1 MFRFEHPYYLYL
13 LIALPILA
21 LVYAWY
27 WWRKTLAIK
36 KMGDAE
42 LVKRLMPQYR
52 PIKGF
57 VKFLLMWLA
66 LASLIIAIANPQMG
80 NKIEKVKRKGVDVFI
95 ALDVS
100 KSMMA
105 EDVKPNR
112 LIRAKQA
119 VKTLIDNLEN
129 DRIGLIIFA
138 GRSYLQMPLTVD
150 YGAASMYLNNANC
163 DMVPTQG
170 TAIGSAIDQAT
181 ESFQTKDKKHKALV
195 IISDGEN
202 HEDDAIESAQA
213 AANEGV
219 QIFTMG
225 IGSTQGAP
233 IPSYSGGVQT
243 DFKKDENGSIVLSK
257 LNEEA
262 LKEVAKAGNG
272 SYLQL
277 TNSQDEVKELVKKI
291 SSMEQ
296 KTMDEK
302 MFADYVDYFQYFLV
316 LALLFL
322 LLEVLVF
329 EKPTKWLGYIKQL
342 IPVLIF
348 MLMCNSSNAQ
358 ATFFNPQPER
368 KVAREALNYHK
379 QKKYLLADSFNRK
392 AISINKNFGE
402 AYYNKGNSNYEMDSF
417 RLAAEDF
424 KNAASLL
431 QNPNEKAK
439 ALHNLGNSYLKQRN
453 YNEAIEAYKNALK
466 ANPNDRDTK
475 YNLEYA
481 KAMLKNNPP
490 KNNDKNDKKNDKDKK
505 DNQQKQGDKKQEKN
519 KGADKQKQQQNNK
532 DDKNKD
538 NQGKDGDGKKGE
550 KDKQGQQPKPGKI
563 SKEQADRMLKNL
575 RAEEQKTKQNADKK
589 NILVT
594 RSKSVD
600 KDW

>member
-21 LVYAWY
+21 LVYVWY
-27 WWRKTLAIK
+27 WWRKSSAIK

-42 LVKRLMPQYR
+42 LIKQLMPQYR

-57 VKFLLMWLA
+57 VKFMLMWLA

-80 NKIEKVKRKGVDVFI
+80 SKIEKVKRKGVDVFI

-112 LIRAKQA
+112 LTRAKQA

-150 YGAASMYLNNANC
+150 YGAASMYLNSANC

-170 TAIGSAIDQAT
+170 TAIGAAIDQAT
-181 ESFQTKDKKHKALV
+181 ESYQTKDKKHKALI

-202 HEDDAIESAQA
+202 HEDDAIEAAQA

-219 QIFTMG
+219 QIFTVG

-277 TNSQDEVKELVKKI
+277 TNSQDEVRELIKKI
-291 SSMEQ
+291 STMEQ
-296 KTMDEK
+296 KTMEER
-302 MFADYVDYFQYFLV
+302 MFADYVDYFQYFLA
-316 LALLFL
+316 LALIFM

-329 EKPTKWLGYIKQL
+329 EKPTKWLGYLKQL
-342 IPVLIF
+342 IPVLLIAF
-348 MLMCNSSNAQ
+348 SFSSANAQ
-358 ATFFNPQPER
+358 ATFFNPKPER
-368 KVAREALNYHK
+368 KAAREALDFYKH
-379 QKKYLLADSFNRK
+379 KKYLLADSFNKK
-392 AISINKNFGE
+392 AIGINKNFGE
-402 AYYNKGNSNYEMDSF
+402 AYYNKGNTNYEKDSF

-431 QNPNEKAK
+431 QNPTEKAR
-439 ALHNLGNSYLKQRN
+439 ALHNMGNSYLKQRN

-466 ANPNDRDTK
+466 TNPNDRDTK

-505 DNQQKQGDKKQEKN
+505 DQNKKDGDKKQEKN
-519 KGADKQKQQQNNK
+519 KGNDKQKQQQNNK
-532 DDKNKD
+532 DDKKKD

-589 NILVT
+589 NTLVT
-594 RSKSVD
+594 KSKSVD